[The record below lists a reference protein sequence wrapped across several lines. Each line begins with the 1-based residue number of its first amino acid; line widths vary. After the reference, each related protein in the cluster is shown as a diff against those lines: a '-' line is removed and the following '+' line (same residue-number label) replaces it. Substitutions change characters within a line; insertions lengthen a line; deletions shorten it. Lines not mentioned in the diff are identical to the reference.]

1 MQKLTTR
8 PEQERREFQKAGK
21 NRGGLLQSDSLAL
34 WQNAPEPMDQNRTQ
48 TLPSHRTARRSLRSQ
63 HPSSGLRLYR
73 KQEQMFATG
82 LPKLLKR
89 SNDQPRLC
97 LQRSGMLLLSHHPD
111 GPMCAHCFKHRILTR

>member
-8 PEQERREFQKAGK
+8 PEQERREFQKAGQ

-89 SNDQPRLC
+89 SHDQPRLC